1 MTVKISEMRPTECY
15 HFLESTRFG
24 HIACCRE
31 GSPYIAAI
39 YFAFSG
45 NVAYSFSMPGKKLD
59 WMRANNK
66 VCLHAEQLVPG
77 GWTSVVADGHFEE
90 FPDNDTWKSERLH
103 AWSLLKMHPDWWEI
117 GSMKPYE
124 LPMLHQSPH
133 VFYGVTVTSVS
144 GRIAVT
150 ID

>member
-1 MTVKISEMRPTECY
+1 MTVKITEMRPAECY

-24 HIACCRE
+24 HLACCRD
-31 GSPYIAAI
+31 GRPYIAAI

-45 NVAYSFSMPGKKLD
+45 SVAYSFSMPGKKLD

-66 VCLHAEQLVPG
+66 VCLHAEQLRSG
-77 GWTSVVADGHFEE
+77 GWTSVVADGLFEE
-90 FPDNDTWKSERLH
+90 FPRSDASQSEELH
-103 AWSLLKMHPDWWEI
+103 AWSLLKTHSDWWEI
-117 GSMKPYE
+117 GSVKPYE
-124 LPMLHQSPH
+124 LPMLNQSPH
-133 VFYGVTVTSVS
+133 VFYGVAVTSVS